1 MVGLLVLANPII
13 SLLLTDKWSGVVIL
27 LQILCLDWMFDHLS
41 QINLNL
47 LWVKGR
53 SDLSLRLEII
63 KDDCY
68 IHSFVS
74 IPFGL
79 EVMCWGRVIY
89 SLIAT
94 YLNTYYTNSLIDLT
108 LKLQVK
114 DVFPS
119 LILSF
124 IMGDR
129 FYMYFFL

>member
-63 KDDCY
+63 KKTIAIFILFC
-68 IHSFVS
+68 VNS
-74 IPFGL
+74 I
-79 EVMCWGRVIY
+79 W
-89 SLIAT
+89 A
-94 YLNTYYTNSLIDLT
+94 
-108 LKLQVK
+108 
-114 DVFPS
+114 
-119 LILSF
+119 
-124 IMGDR
+124 
-129 FYMYFFL
+129 

>member
-1 MVGLLVLANPII
+1 MPNSARI
-13 SLLLTDKWSGVVIL
+13 SLRFSTLY
-27 LQILCLDWMFDHLS
+27 
-41 QINLNL
+41 LNL
-47 LWVKGR
+47 
-53 SDLSLRLEII
+53 
-63 KDDCY
+63 
-68 IHSFVS
+68 FVS

-119 LILSF
+119 NIRTPSS
-124 IMGDR
+124 
-129 FYMYFFL
+129 

>member
-1 MVGLLVLANPII
+1 M
-13 SLLLTDKWSGVVIL
+13 
-27 LQILCLDWMFDHLS
+27 
-41 QINLNL
+41 
-47 LWVKGR
+47 
-53 SDLSLRLEII
+53 
-63 KDDCY
+63 
-68 IHSFVS
+68 S

-124 IMGDR
+124 IMGGIVFICISFFETDIVKIVIGCITGMS
-129 FYMYFFL
+129 FYILLSFLFKLDSFFCILTLIIKTKNIDENIKKDFSSNSKDN

>member
-27 LQILCLDWMFDHLS
+27 LKILCLDWMFDHLS

-63 KDDCY
+63 KKT
-68 IHSFVS
+68 IAIFILFVS

-79 EVMCWGRVIY
+79 EVMFWGRVIY

-94 YLNTYYTNSLIDLT
+94 YLNTYYTCLLYTS
-108 LKLQVK
+108 
-114 DVFPS
+114 
-119 LILSF
+119 
-124 IMGDR
+124 
-129 FYMYFFL
+129 

>member
-13 SLLLTDKWSGVVIL
+13 SL
-27 LQILCLDWMFDHLS
+27 
-41 QINLNL
+41 LNL

-63 KDDCY
+63 KKT
-68 IHSFVS
+68 IAIFILFVS

-114 DVFPS
+114 DVFYF
-119 LILSF
+119 L
-124 IMGDR
+124 
-129 FYMYFFL
+129 FFLS